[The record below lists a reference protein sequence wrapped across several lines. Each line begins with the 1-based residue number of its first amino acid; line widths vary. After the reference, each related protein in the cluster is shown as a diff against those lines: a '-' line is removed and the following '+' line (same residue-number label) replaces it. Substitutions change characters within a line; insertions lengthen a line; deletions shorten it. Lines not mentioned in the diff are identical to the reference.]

1 MSFARGRLMLASALL
16 LAGLAGIE
24 SPSTA
29 QSGGSADPA
38 IQQGVDAWERGDYAA
53 AVAKWRKPAAEGNAD
68 AQYNLG
74 QAYKFGRG
82 VTADLKQAED
92 WYRRAAVQG
101 HLQGADN
108 YGLLLFQSNRKTEAM
123 PWLERS
129 AARGEPRTQYYLGV
143 ALFNGDGVPRDWPRA
158 YALMSRASAARLP
171 AATRALAEMDK
182 HIPADQRK
190 RGTALAAEMKRNVP
204 AAVAS
209 ASPAPPGP
217 APTPRPAAT
226 PKPAASPSPPPP
238 APRAAPAAPAAPRPA
253 ATSAGGAWRIQLGA
267 FGDATNADKLWARLS
282 QRVNGLADLTP
293 YKIKAGAVTRLQA
306 GPIGT
311 KAAADR
317 LCSAVTAAGN
327 PCIAVKQ

>member
-1 MSFARGRLMLASALL
+1 MSFVRGRFLLASALL
-16 LAGLAGIE
+16 LAGLAGAE
-24 SPSTA
+24 SLPA
-29 QSGGSADPA
+29 QSRGAVDPA
-38 IQQGVDAWERGDYAA
+38 IQQGVDAWERGDYAD
-53 AVAKWRKPAAEGNAD
+53 AVAKWRKPAAAGNAD

-129 AARGEPRTQYYLGV
+129 ATRGEPRTQYYLGV
-143 ALFNGDGVPRDWPRA
+143 ALFNGDGLPRDWPRA
-158 YALMSRASAARLP
+158 YALMTRASASGLP

-190 RGTALAAEMKRNVP
+190 RGTAMAAEMKRNAP

-209 ASPAPPGP
+209 ASPSTPKP
-217 APTPRPAAT
+217 APTPKPVAT
-226 PKPAASPSPPPP
+226 PSPP
-238 APRAAPAAPAAPRPA
+238 PAAPRPA
-253 ATSAGGAWRIQLGA
+253 PPVTRPAQGGAWRIQLGA
-267 FGDATNADKLWARLS
+267 FGDAANADKLWGRLS
-282 QRVNGLADLTP
+282 QRVNGLGELTP

-306 GPIGT
+306 GPIAT

-317 LCSAVTAAGN
+317 LCSAIVAAGN